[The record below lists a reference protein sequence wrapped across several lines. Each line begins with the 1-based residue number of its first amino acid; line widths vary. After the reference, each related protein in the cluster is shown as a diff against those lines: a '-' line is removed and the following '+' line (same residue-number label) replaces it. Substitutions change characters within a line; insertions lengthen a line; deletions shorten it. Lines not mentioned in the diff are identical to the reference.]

1 MYYLFSKKYLLI
13 LGFLFLMRLDVLS
26 QQNEIDSLKRL
37 LLYAK
42 DTTYIKLL
50 TDICWKYRNI
60 NSDSAEKYGKE
71 ALPLAQKANK
81 PYLITLANQYLGV
94 IAQSKGKYAESLE
107 YYYKV
112 IELAEKY
119 NYSERL
125 AYLYQSMGRM
135 NQQQGDYEQ
144 AIKYTQ
150 QSLSLFKKL
159 NHQLGL
165 SDCYLTLGEVYTK
178 ISAYP
183 QALNFY
189 RQALAIRQQINHKEG
204 LGAVYSLIGETLLQQ
219 GKYQEA
225 LDSLQKAE
233 KIFSAI
239 QDIRSKIAV
248 LNRIAKVYSF
258 QKNWEDALE
267 YARTSEKLAKQ
278 TGITESIKDIY
289 LTIIDIYIGKNDY
302 VNAYHYQR
310 MLSAYKDSLS
320 DKEKEERNQEIQAK
334 YLTNKRLQDIERLKA
349 ENQNQRIIIYLSLV
363 IAFLLLIGGI
373 IFYLNIQEKKKHNQ
387 LLLLQKKQIQE
398 ANEKLA
404 QFNKDILAQ
413 NESITQEKEKQE
425 KINHFK
431 DKLFSII
438 SHDLRNPLASLKGGL
453 ELLKEDFLS
462 TQDKNHL
469 IEWLSRDLQA
479 TSYLLDNLLNWTKT
493 QMQGLKINAI
503 EVNLSNLIEENFNL
517 FRPHAEN
524 KKISLQS
531 NVPADVYV
539 WADIEMT
546 KLIVRNLIHNAIKYT
561 SFMGVVRVSTFFVD
575 TYVIIAVQDTGRGMS
590 KEEQE
595 KLFGIEHFSKQGTSN
610 EKGSGLGLL
619 LVKDFVEKNNG
630 TIWVESIENKGSTFS
645 FTLPKAHKRGQYL

>member
-1 MYYLFSKKYLLI
+1 MSYLFSKKYLLI

-71 ALPLAQKANK
+71 ALLLAQKANK

-94 IAQSKGKYAESLE
+94 IAQIKGKYAESLE

-165 SDCYLTLGEVYTK
+165 SYCYLTLGEVYTK

-239 QDIRSKIAV
+239 QDIRGKITV

-310 MLSAYKDSLS
+310 MLSAYKDSLL

-469 IEWLSRDLQA
+469 IERLSSDLQA
-479 TSYLLDNLLNWTKT
+479 TSYLLDNLLNWTRT
-493 QMQGLKINAI
+493 QMQGLKINAT

-619 LVKDFVEKNNG
+619 LVKDFVEKNHG
-630 TIWVESIENKGSTFS
+630 TIWVESIENEGSTFS
-645 FTLPKAHKRGQYL
+645 FTLPKAPKRG

>member
-1 MYYLFSKKYLLI
+1 MSYLFSKKYLLI

-71 ALPLAQKANK
+71 ALLLAQKANK
-81 PYLITLANQYLGV
+81 PYLITLANQYLGI

-165 SDCYLTLGEVYTK
+165 SYCYLTLGEVYTK

-239 QDIRSKIAV
+239 QDIRGKITV

-310 MLSAYKDSLS
+310 MLSAYKDSLL

-469 IEWLSRDLQA
+469 IERLSSDLQA
-479 TSYLLDNLLNWTKT
+479 TSYLLDNLLNWTRT
-493 QMQGLKINAI
+493 QMQGLKINAT

-619 LVKDFVEKNNG
+619 LVKDFVEKNHG
-630 TIWVESIENKGSTFS
+630 TIWVESIENEGSTFS
-645 FTLPKAHKRGQYL
+645 FTLPKAPKRG

>member
-1 MYYLFSKKYLLI
+1 MPYFFSKKYLLI
-13 LGFLFLMRLDVLS
+13 FGFLFLLRLDVLS
-26 QQNEIDSLKRL
+26 RQHEIDSLKRL

-71 ALPLAQKANK
+71 ALLLAQKVNK

-112 IELAEKY
+112 IELAEKH
-119 NYSERL
+119 NYTERL

-150 QSLSLFKKL
+150 QSLAIFKKL
-159 NHQLGL
+159 KHQLGL
-165 SDCYLTLGEVYTK
+165 SYCYLTLGEVYTK
-178 ISAYP
+178 IRNYP

-204 LGAVYSLIGETLLQQ
+204 IGAVYSLIGETLLQQ

-239 QDIRSKIAV
+239 QDIRGKIAV
-248 LNRIAKVYSF
+248 LSRVAKVYAS

-278 TGITESIKDIY
+278 SGITEYVKDVY

-302 VNAYHYQR
+302 INAYHYQR
-310 MLSAYKDSLS
+310 MLSSYKDSLL
-320 DKEKEERNQEIQAK
+320 DREKEQRNQEIQAK
-334 YLTNKRLQDIERLKA
+334 YMANKRLQDIERLKT
-349 ENQNQRIIIYLSLV
+349 ENQNQRVIIYLSLV

-373 IFYLNIQEKKKHNQ
+373 IFYFNIQQKKKHNQ
-387 LLLLQKKQIQE
+387 QLLSQQKQIQE

-404 QFNKDILAQ
+404 QLNKDILAQ
-413 NESITQEKEKQE
+413 NVSITQEKEEQE

-438 SHDLRNPLASLKGGL
+438 SHDLRNPLASLKGAL
-453 ELLKEDFLS
+453 ELLKTDFLS
-462 TQDKNHL
+462 AQDKNHL
-469 IEWLSRDLQA
+469 IERLSNDLQA
-479 TSYLLDNLLNWTKT
+479 TSYLLDNLLNWTRT
-493 QMQGLKINAI
+493 QMQGLKINPT
-503 EVNLSNLIEENFNL
+503 EVNLSSLIEESFSL
-517 FRPHAEN
+517 FRLHAEN

-531 NVPADVYV
+531 NIPADVYV
-539 WADIEMT
+539 WADMEMT
-546 KLIVRNLIHNAIKYT
+546 KLIIRNLVHNAIKYT
-561 SFMGVVRVSTFFVD
+561 SFMGVVRINTFPVD
-575 TYVIIAVQDTGRGMS
+575 NYVIIAVQDTGKGMS

-630 TIWVESIENKGSTFS
+630 TIWVESIENEGSTFS
-645 FTLPKAHKRGQYL
+645 FTLPRIRKGELPS

>member
-1 MYYLFSKKYLLI
+1 
-13 LGFLFLMRLDVLS
+13 LS
-26 QQNEIDSLKRL
+26 
-37 LLYAK
+37 Y
-42 DTTYIKLL
+42 
-50 TDICWKYRNI
+50 
-60 NSDSAEKYGKE
+60 
-71 ALPLAQKANK
+71 
-81 PYLITLANQYLGV
+81 
-94 IAQSKGKYAESLE
+94 
-107 YYYKV
+107 
-112 IELAEKY
+112 
-119 NYSERL
+119 
-125 AYLYQSMGRM
+125 
-135 NQQQGDYEQ
+135 
-144 AIKYTQ
+144 
-150 QSLSLFKKL
+150 
-159 NHQLGL
+159 
-165 SDCYLTLGEVYTK
+165 CYLTLGEVYTK
-178 ISAYP
+178 ISDYP

-239 QDIRSKIAV
+239 QDIRGKITV

-310 MLSAYKDSLS
+310 MLSAYKDSLL

-469 IEWLSRDLQA
+469 IERLSSDLQA
-479 TSYLLDNLLNWTKT
+479 TSYLLDNLLNWTRT
-493 QMQGLKINAI
+493 QMQGLKINAT

-630 TIWVESIENKGSTFS
+630 TIWVESIENEGSTFS
-645 FTLPKAHKRGQYL
+645 FTLPKAPKRG

>member
-1 MYYLFSKKYLLI
+1 MSYLFSKKYLLI
-13 LGFLFLMRLDVLS
+13 LGFLFLMHLDVLS

-71 ALPLAQKANK
+71 ALLLAQKANK

-94 IAQSKGKYAESLE
+94 IAQIKGKYAESLE

-165 SDCYLTLGEVYTK
+165 SYCYLTLGEVYTK

-239 QDIRSKIAV
+239 QDIRGKITV

-310 MLSAYKDSLS
+310 MLSAYKDSLL

-469 IEWLSRDLQA
+469 IERLSSDLQA
-479 TSYLLDNLLNWTKT
+479 TSYLLDNLLNWTRT

-546 KLIVRNLIHNAIKYT
+546 KLILRNLIHNAIKYT
-561 SFMGVVRVSTFFVD
+561 SFIGVVRVSTFFVD

-619 LVKDFVEKNNG
+619 LVKDFVEKNHG
-630 TIWVESIENKGSTFS
+630 TIWVESIENEGSTFS
-645 FTLPKAHKRGQYL
+645 FTLPKAPKRG